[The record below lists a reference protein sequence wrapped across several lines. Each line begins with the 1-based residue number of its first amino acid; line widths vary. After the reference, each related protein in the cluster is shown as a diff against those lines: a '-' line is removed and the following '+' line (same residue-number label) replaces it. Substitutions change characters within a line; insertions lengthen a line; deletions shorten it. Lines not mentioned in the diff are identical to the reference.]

1 MFFSK
6 LIHSG
11 RFIVLSFIIFLSCSR
26 AYYVRN
32 DFDFP
37 EPVDTKNRE
46 IEIQQKKQYQ
56 IDGVTAENLFD
67 GARLNGFEKVAD
79 SVFQAV
85 IKAENYPVNESPW
98 YSFRISSSKART
110 IYLKLKYINANHRYI
125 PKISRDGVKWTAID
139 TSLIKKDTADNSAMF
154 KLDIFPSSIYVSAQ
168 EIINSADTENWKNSL
183 KISKLTSEFTSVGS
197 TPLGKDISFFRIG
210 KGQSKGKRVVI
221 LTGRLHP
228 PEISGFKALQ
238 AFVEKALQ
246 ANIYS
251 TDFFSKYDIWV
262 FPCLNPDGVDL
273 GNWRHNF
280 NGVDLNRDWAYYR
293 QPETDI
299 ITEYIVDRAK
309 RNKNRIM
316 LSIDFHSTTED
327 IYYVFDDKFNSRLK
341 NFAKEWTDE
350 IDKGVFPFKTLF
362 SPEPMGKPY
371 SKTWFY
377 KQFRA
382 ESITYEVGDETDRAI
397 IRKKAEIGAVSMMKL
412 LSR

>member
-6 LIHSG
+6 LIYSG
-11 RFIVLSFIIFLSCSR
+11 RFIVLTFIIFLSCSR
-26 AYYVRN
+26 SYYVRN
-32 DFDFP
+32 DFEFP

-67 GARLNGFEKVAD
+67 GARLNGFEKVSD

-139 TSLIKKDTADNSAMF
+139 TSLVKKDTADNSALF

-168 EIINSADTENWKNSL
+168 EIINNADTENWINSL

-299 ITEYIVDRAK
+299 VTEYIVDRAK

-341 NFAKEWTDE
+341 NFTKEWTDE

-397 IRKKAEIGAVSMMKL
+397 IRKKAETGAVSMMKL

>member
-1 MFFSK
+1 
-6 LIHSG
+6 
-11 RFIVLSFIIFLSCSR
+11 
-26 AYYVRN
+26 
-32 DFDFP
+32 
-37 EPVDTKNRE
+37 
-46 IEIQQKKQYQ
+46 
-56 IDGVTAENLFD
+56 
-67 GARLNGFEKVAD
+67 
-79 SVFQAV
+79 
-85 IKAENYPVNESPW
+85 
-98 YSFRISSSKART
+98 
-110 IYLKLKYINANHRYI
+110 
-125 PKISRDGVKWTAID
+125 
-139 TSLIKKDTADNSAMF
+139 MF

-168 EIINSADTENWKNSL
+168 EIINSADTENWINSL
-183 KISKLTSEFTSVGS
+183 KISKLTSEFTSIGS
-197 TPLGKDISFFRIG
+197 TPLAKDISFFRIG

-221 LTGRLHP
+221 VTGRLHP

-238 AFVEKALQ
+238 AFVEKALL

-251 TDFFSKYDIWV
+251 TDFFSKYEIWV

-299 ITEYIVDRAK
+299 VTEYIVDRAK

-341 NFAKEWTDE
+341 NFTKQWTDE

-382 ESITYEVGDETDRAI
+382 ESITYEVGDETDPAI
-397 IRKKAEIGAVSMMKL
+397 IRKKAETGAVSMMKL

>member
-11 RFIVLSFIIFLSCSR
+11 RFIVLSFIFFLSCSR
-26 AYYVRN
+26 AYYVRH
-32 DFDFP
+32 DFEFP
-37 EPVDTKNRE
+37 DPVDTSNRE
-46 IEIQQKKQYQ
+46 IELQQKKQYE
-56 IDGVTAENLFD
+56 IDGVTADNLYD
-67 GARLNGFEKVAD
+67 GARLNGFEKVSD
-79 SVFQAV
+79 SIFQAV

-98 YSFRISSSKART
+98 YSFRISSATART

-125 PKISRDGVKWTAID
+125 PKLSRDGVKWTALD
-139 TSLIKKDTADNSAMF
+139 SSLVKKDTSDNSAMF
-154 KLDIFPSSIYVSAQ
+154 KLDIFPSSIYISAQ
-168 EIINSADTENWKNSL
+168 EIINSADTENWTNSL
-183 KISKLTSEFTSVGS
+183 KASKLTSEYTSIGK

-210 KGQSKGKRVVI
+210 KGKSKGKRVVI
-221 LTGRLHP
+221 VTGRLHP

-238 AFVEKALQ
+238 AFVEKVLE
-246 ANIYS
+246 ANAYS
-251 TDFFSKYDIWV
+251 ADFFSKYDIWV

-273 GNWRHNF
+273 GHWRHNF

-299 ITEYIVDRAK
+299 VTEYIVDRTK

-316 LSIDFHSTTED
+316 LSLDFHSTSED

-341 NFAKEWTDE
+341 SFTRQWTEE
-350 IDKGVFPFKTLF
+350 IDRGVFPFKTLF

-382 ESITYEVGDETDRAI
+382 ESITYEVGDETDRDI
-397 IRKKAEIGAVSMMKL
+397 IRKKAETGAVSMMKL